1 MFDHN
6 FLGMTVRLLGV
17 TLQNLVDPRKET
29 VQMSFWNFEEYEK
42 MDQTKLLVHELNRK
56 LEKGNLTL
64 LSELKKKGRGNES

>member
-1 MFDHN
+1 
-6 FLGMTVRLLGV
+6 MTVRLLGV

-64 LSELKKKGRGNES
+64 LSELKKKGGGNES